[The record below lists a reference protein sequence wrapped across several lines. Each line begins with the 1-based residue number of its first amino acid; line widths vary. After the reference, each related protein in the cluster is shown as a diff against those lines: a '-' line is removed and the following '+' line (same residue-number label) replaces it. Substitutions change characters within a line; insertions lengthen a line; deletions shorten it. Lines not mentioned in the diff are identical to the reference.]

1 MDLWTTFCGGWRGW
15 FMNKDK
21 FVLAPIKRPYTDNK
35 KGETVRVSK
44 DAYNTL
50 VDMANESSMSMSQ
63 IVSKAIIFAYE
74 RLEYGYEREENE

>member
-1 MDLWTTFCGGWRGW
+1 MSR
-15 FMNKDK
+15 DK

-44 DAYNTL
+44 TAYNTA

-63 IVSKAIIFAYE
+63 IVSKAIMFAYE
-74 RLEYGYEREENE
+74 HLEYGYENEEEE

>member
-1 MDLWTTFCGGWRGW
+1 MAQE
-15 FMNKDK
+15 K
-21 FVLAPIKRPYTDNK
+21 FVLTPLKRTYTENK

>member
-1 MDLWTTFCGGWRGW
+1 MA
-15 FMNKDK
+15 KDK
-21 FVLAPIKRPYTDNK
+21 FILAPIKREYTDNK

-63 IVSKAIIFAYE
+63 IVSKAILFAHE
-74 RLEYGYEREENE
+74 RLEYGYEKEDDE

>member
-1 MDLWTTFCGGWRGW
+1 MAQER
-15 FMNKDK
+15 
-21 FVLAPIKRPYTDNK
+21 FVLTPLKRTYTENK

>member
-1 MDLWTTFCGGWRGW
+1 MS
-15 FMNKDK
+15 KDK
-21 FVLAPIKRPYTDNK
+21 FVLAPLKREYTDNK

-63 IVSKAIIFAYE
+63 VVSKAIMFAYE
-74 RLEYGYEREENE
+74 HLEYGYEEKECED

>member
-1 MDLWTTFCGGWRGW
+1 MA
-15 FMNKDK
+15 KDR
-21 FVLAPIKRPYTDNK
+21 FVLAPIKREYTDNK

-63 IVSKAIIFAYE
+63 IVSKAILFAFE
-74 RLEYGYEREENE
+74 HLEYGYETEDEA

>member
-1 MDLWTTFCGGWRGW
+1 MANG
-15 FMNKDK
+15 K
-21 FVLAPIKRPYTDNK
+21 FILAPIKRPYTDNK

-63 IVSKAIIFAYE
+63 IVSKAIMFAYE
-74 RLEYGYEREENE
+74 NLEYGYEKEED